1 MKQDLKGR
9 KESQV
14 VDTMTLAM
22 ELVLDL
28 QACPGL
34 RALKVTRSSAPLD
47 IQVYLVLQ
55 EEASM
60 VNQDPQGLPD
70 PQAQP

>member
-1 MKQDLKGR
+1 MNQDLKGR

-28 QACPGL
+28 LVCLAL
-34 RALKVTRSSAPLD
+34 RALKATL
-47 IQVYLVLQ
+47 
-55 EEASM
+55 
-60 VNQDPQGLPD
+60 
-70 PQAQP
+70 